1 MNIMCFLQD
10 FVSFPCIEIAG
21 NSYEFHIYE
30 FHTNSCEPLFPNMQH
45 CLIKLYTVLHA
56 VWSDF
61 KIQWVFRL
69 PFDGISVLCLSI
81 LCHTYHEFEVFEA
94 TELCCPQNPWR
105 RCLGISVWSNGK
117 CPLCAD
123 SIASTGR
130 PKKRRNPQHCC
141 HSV

>member
-1 MNIMCFLQD
+1 MRFLQD
-10 FVSFPCIEIAG
+10 FVSFPCIEIAW

-45 CLIKLYTVLHA
+45 CLIKINSTLFYMQYGVTLKY
-56 VWSDF
+56 SEFLDCLLTGF
-61 KIQWVFRL
+61 Q
-69 PFDGISVLCLSI
+69 VLCLSI
-81 LCHTYHEFEVFEA
+81 LCNTYHEFEVFEA